1 MSPRNIFMIFA
12 VAWVGGWGFLMFRY
26 PGFFAKINARFGFN
40 IGTSPKFIAFT
51 RRMGIV
57 EMILA
62 ALSVISTL
70 IMHVLGIKGY

>member
-1 MSPRNIFMIFA
+1 MIFA

-26 PGFFAKINARFGFN
+26 PDFFAKINARFGLK

-62 ALSVISTL
+62 ALSVVSTL
-70 IMHVLGIKGY
+70 IMHTLGVKGY

>member
-1 MSPRNIFMIFA
+1 MIPRNIFVIFA

-26 PGFFAKINARFGFN
+26 PEFFAKINARFRLKIGMSPSIGF
-40 IGTSPKFIAFT
+40 I

-62 ALSVISTL
+62 GLSVISTL
-70 IMHVLGIKGY
+70 FMHFFGVKGY